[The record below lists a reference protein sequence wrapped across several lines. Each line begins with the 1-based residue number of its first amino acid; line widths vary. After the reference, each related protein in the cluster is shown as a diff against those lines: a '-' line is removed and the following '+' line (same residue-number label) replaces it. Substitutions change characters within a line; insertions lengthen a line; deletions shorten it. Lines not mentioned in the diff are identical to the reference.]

1 MHVGADGA
9 GEYGLIAM
17 QHLGAYRRRGI
28 GMHGTVLYH
37 AAGLACHGDSLR
49 YHGRYGG
56 SVEHHVCTTA
66 LGKALYVLNR
76 ILLHGVESN
85 VGSQLPGQSAA
96 ALVYLAHYDPCTPAL
111 RQHYVILTHY
121 AAAYYYHVFTQL
133 NVSLGDAMH
142 HTCKRLGQAGF
153 FIAQSVGY
161 LKEITGIYYNVIA
174 KAAGSYKQSLAY
186 GLFLRPF
193 AEISM
198 SGTAVIALA
207 AVVKQTYGNAVSWR
221 PHFLV
226 HAIAQSNYLA

>member
-1 MHVGADGA
+1 M
-9 GEYGLIAM
+9 
-17 QHLGAYRRRGI
+17 
-28 GMHGTVLYH
+28 
-37 AAGLACHGDSLR
+37 
-49 YHGRYGG
+49 
-56 SVEHHVCTTA
+56 
-66 LGKALYVLNR
+66 
-76 ILLHGVESN
+76 
-85 VGSQLPGQSAA
+85 
-96 ALVYLAHYDPCTPAL
+96 
-111 RQHYVILTHY
+111 ILTHY

-161 LKEITGIYYNVIA
+161 LKEIAGIYYNVIA

-186 GLFLRPF
+186 GFFLRPF